1 LYRNLT
7 GNNNTAT
14 GNGAMFNNLDGS
26 NNTAVGNSA
35 LYLPLHGNNCTALG
49 FNANVAFENLT
60 NATVIGYNA
69 VVDASNKVRIGNT
82 SVKSIG
88 GQVGW
93 TNFSD
98 GRIKKDIKEDVPGL
112 AFIKNLR
119 PVTYHFNMAKEQEML
134 KMKDSLN
141 WEGKDDIEKINF
153 TGLIAQEVEAAA
165 KKINYDFSGVD
176 KTGAIWG
183 LRYSDFVMPLIK
195 AVQELS
201 TENAEL
207 KSRLD
212 RIEKLLSAQAQTQ
225 TNAAVQTG
233 SGIYA
238 RLEQNAPNP
247 FTSETVIKYS
257 LPAKTANAYINFYG
271 GSGTLL
277 KSVKLTAQEDGRINI
292 KSAELPKGIIQYALI
307 VDGKIITT
315 KEMIH

>member
-1 LYRNLT
+1 
-7 GNNNTAT
+7 
-14 GNGAMFNNLDGS
+14 
-26 NNTAVGNSA
+26 
-35 LYLPLHGNNCTALG
+35 
-49 FNANVAFENLT
+49 
-60 NATVIGYNA
+60 
-69 VVDASNKVRIGNT
+69 
-82 SVKSIG
+82 
-88 GQVGW
+88 
-93 TNFSD
+93 
-98 GRIKKDIKEDVPGL
+98 
-112 AFIKNLR
+112 
-119 PVTYHFNMAKEQEML
+119 
-134 KMKDSLN
+134 
-141 WEGKDDIEKINF
+141 
-153 TGLIAQEVEAAA
+153 
-165 KKINYDFSGVD
+165 
-176 KTGAIWG
+176 
-183 LRYSDFVMPLIK
+183 MPLIK